1 MSINEIMRAVIIYM
15 FTDDRKNHSREE
27 CVMRDRRPVSDRK
40 DIFMILYLWHKID
53 TSSWHRKLGI

>member
-1 MSINEIMRAVIIYM
+1 MRAVIIYM